1 MSVEV
6 SKNYQERRF
15 AILHLSLIE
24 GVGPGAIATILKYGA
39 EHSSLWENFYQLAA
53 ADWRAIGI
61 SEGAAN
67 LVQLGLADKD
77 LLDREL
83 TLIEKH
89 AVRVVMLGDS
99 TYPDLLAHIHT
110 PPVVLYYQG
119 APLSADKVAAQDAM
133 GQKVIAG
140 QAVAQNKAVQKNIVQ
155 KNIAIVG
162 SRAADSYA
170 ERVIANFVPELVAR
184 QFTIVSGGALG
195 ADTMAHKAT
204 LEAGGRTVAILGSGL
219 LQAYPRGNLKLFE
232 RIVAQGGSLVSSF
245 PLLVEPHPHNFPAR
259 NRIISGMSSGCIVVQ
274 AAAKSGASIT
284 AEYALQQGRQVF
296 AVPGVFDHPLS
307 EGCHA
312 LLKEGAAV
320 AGSIQDILLE
330 LGEIVPEK
338 KASSKASSKS
348 GSDASA
354 NSSSGSGL
362 SLGLSNNKNAGL
374 GSAAGMSSG
383 NKSGEQQVSLIP
395 ARKIVQARDSKSNSS
410 LNRGSKFSTSAGA
423 NSGTATSVSQIKPDT
438 IQDYI
443 LALCAQS
450 SSIDFLAQQC
460 NLSVFDLQQL
470 LFDLQLDGA
479 VRQEFTGQWV
489 TI

>member
-6 SKNYQERRF
+6 SGNYQERRF

-24 GVGPGAIATILKYGA
+24 NVGPGAIAKILKYGA
-39 EHSSLWENFYQLAA
+39 EHTSLWENFYQLAA
-53 ADWRAIGI
+53 ADWRAIGL
-61 SEGAAN
+61 SDTAAN
-67 LVQLGLADKD
+67 LIQLGLADKE

-89 AVRVVMLGDS
+89 AVRLVMLGDAD
-99 TYPDLLAHIHT
+99 YPSLLTHIHT
-110 PPVVLYYQG
+110 PPAVLYYQG
-119 APLSADKVAAQDAM
+119 ASLSDNKA
-133 GQKVIAG
+133 IAN
-140 QAVAQNKAVQKNIVQ
+140 QAVAQDKTAPKNIAP
-155 KNIAIVG
+155 KRIAIVG

-170 ERVIANFVPELVAR
+170 ERVIASFVPELVAR

-204 LEAGGRTVAILGSGL
+204 LEAGGATIAILGSGL

-320 AGSIQDILLE
+320 AGSITDILLE

-338 KASSKASSKS
+338 KSSAKSSA
-348 GSDASA
+348 DSA
-354 NSSSGSGL
+354 AGSSS
-362 SLGLSNNKNAGL
+362 GLSNNKNNKNS
-374 GSAAGMSSG
+374 GSDLAAGAA
-383 NKSGEQQVSLIP
+383 QQASFIP
-395 ARKIVQARDSKSNSS
+395 AQKVAQARDSKSSIKS
-410 LNRGSKFSTSAGA
+410 GLGPKSSAGA
-423 NSGTATSVSQIKPDT
+423 GTNSGAGGDCSPAKPAT

-443 LALCAQS
+443 LALCTQPC
-450 SSIDFLAQQC
+450 SIDFLAQQC
-460 NLSVFDLQQL
+460 ARPVSDIQQI

-479 VRQEFTGQWV
+479 VRQEFTGQW
-489 TI
+489 TAS